1 MVNYNV
7 DNLTVAQLAG
17 ESDVSDE
24 SIGTNTGNPI
34 LLASVTKTDAEWG
47 NLPAWQSVAA
57 NSHMITQLAL
67 TELQNQYAGKIVD
80 LDGIY
85 LTLTNV

>member
-7 DNLTVAQLAG
+7 DNLTVAQIAG
-17 ESDVSDE
+17 ESDSSDE
-24 SIGTNTGNPI
+24 SVGSNTGTPV
-34 LLASVTKTDAEWG
+34 LLASITKTDAEWG

-57 NSHMITQLAL
+57 NSHGITQAVLAQ
-67 TELQNQYAGKIVD
+67 LQTLYSGKIVN

>member
-7 DNLTVAQLAG
+7 DNLTVAQFAG

-24 SIGTNTGNPI
+24 SIGTNTGNPV

-47 NLPAWQSVAA
+47 NLPAWQSVAN

-67 TELQNQYAGKIVD
+67 TELQNLYAGKIVD